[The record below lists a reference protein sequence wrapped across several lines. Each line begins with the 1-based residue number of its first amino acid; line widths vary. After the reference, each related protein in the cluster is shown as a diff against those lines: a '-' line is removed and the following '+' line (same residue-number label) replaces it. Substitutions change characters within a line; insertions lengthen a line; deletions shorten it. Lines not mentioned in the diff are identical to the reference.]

1 MIIKRLIGEKGQIVI
16 PIDARKQFNLNKGKT
31 VQIEITKEDIRI
43 KPEQDKMRLLK
54 EFFVQAKTKSKD
66 ITLKELKKIEDE
78 SYDLP

>member
-66 ITLKELKKIEDE
+66 ITLEELKKIEDE